1 MSLEIKMHLG
11 RTKAEMITM
20 NVLGPSTVGKIVS
33 YLSPAEGEP
42 VYFSLASDASNKG
55 NRIFFQYV

>member
-1 MSLEIKMHLG
+1 MHLG